1 MEGQMPES
9 LGMHDP
15 SLRDSY
21 FIEGIG
27 LCSNIFIFAK
37 GDDIS
42 LVDTGSGMEP
52 NAVGPQLGQLDLE
65 IEAVTRVVITHGHI
79 DHIGGLTEI
88 CEHSSPEIFVH
99 RNDVD
104 DLRSIGIKTV
114 TYMEDGDNI
123 RIGRRDLRVIHSPG
137 HTEGSVCLHDDEIIL
152 TGDTAFPGGYFGRTD
167 LPSGDWRK
175 LIDSLD
181 KLSRLNVRVMLPGHG
196 EPLLSEASSHLRL
209 ARKTI
214 ELAR

>member
-1 MEGQMPES
+1 MPES
-9 LGMHDP
+9 LGEQDP
-15 SLRDSY
+15 RLRDIY

-27 LCSNIFIFAK
+27 LCSNIFIFAE
-37 GDDIS
+37 GDTIS

-52 NAVGPQLGQLDLE
+52 NAVSPQLRQLGLK
-65 IEAVTRVVITHGHI
+65 IEGVTRVVITHGHI

-99 RNDVD
+99 ENDAD
-104 DLRSIGIKTV
+104 DLESLGTKSIV
-114 TYMEDGDNI
+114 YMRDGDNV
-123 RIGRRDLRVIHSPG
+123 RLGRRDLRVIHTPG
-137 HTEGSVCLHDDEIIL
+137 HTEGSVCLHDNEIIL

-181 KLSRLNVRVMLPGHG
+181 KLSRLDVRVMLPGHG

-209 ARKTI
+209 ARKTV
-214 ELAR
+214 ELVRY

>member
-1 MEGQMPES
+1 MPES
-9 LGMHDP
+9 LGEHDP
-15 SLRDSY
+15 RLRGVY

-27 LCSNIFIFAK
+27 LCSNIFIFAE
-37 GDDIS
+37 GDTIS

-52 NAVGPQLGQLDLE
+52 NAISPQLEQLGLK
-65 IEAVTRVVITHGHI
+65 IEGVIRVVITHGHI

-99 RNDVD
+99 ENDAD
-104 DLRSIGIKTV
+104 DLKSLGTKSIV
-114 TYMEDGDNI
+114 YMKDGDNV
-123 RIGRRDLRVIHSPG
+123 RLGRRDLRVIHTPG
-137 HTEGSVCLHDDEIIL
+137 HTEGSVCLHDNEIIL

-181 KLSRLNVRVMLPGHG
+181 KLSRLDVRVMLPGHG

-209 ARKTI
+209 ARKTV
-214 ELAR
+214 ELVRY

>member
-1 MEGQMPES
+1 MPER
-9 LGMHDP
+9 LGEHDP
-15 SLRDSY
+15 RLRDIY

-27 LCSNIFIFAK
+27 LCSNIFIFAE
-37 GDDIS
+37 GDTIS

-52 NAVGPQLGQLDLE
+52 NAVIPPLEQLGLKIDGV
-65 IEAVTRVVITHGHI
+65 ARVVITHGHI

-88 CEHSSPEIFVH
+88 CEHSSPEILVH
-99 RNDVD
+99 QSDAD
-104 DLRSIGIKTV
+104 ELKSLGIKSIV
-114 TYMEDGDNI
+114 YVKDGDNI
-123 RIGRRDLRVIHSPG
+123 RLGRRNLRVIHTPG
-137 HTEGSVCLHDDEIIL
+137 HTEGSVCLHDNEVIL

-181 KLSRLNVRVMLPGHG
+181 KLSRLDVRVMLPGHG

-209 ARKTI
+209 ARKTV
-214 ELAR
+214 ELVRY

>member
-1 MEGQMPES
+1 MPES
-9 LGMHDP
+9 LGEHDP
-15 SLRDSY
+15 PLRDIY

-27 LCSNIFIFAK
+27 LCSNIFIFAD
-37 GDDIS
+37 GDSIS

-52 NAVGPQLGQLDLE
+52 NTVSPQLEQLGLKPGE
-65 IEAVTRVVITHGHI
+65 VNRIALTHGHI

-99 RNDVD
+99 ENDAN
-104 DLRSIGIKTV
+104 DLKSLGIKTV
-114 TYMEDGDNI
+114 SYLNDGDNI
-123 RIGRRDLRVIHSPG
+123 RLGRRNLGVIHTPG
-137 HTEGSVCLHDDEIIL
+137 HTEGSVCLHDNEIIL

-175 LIDSLD
+175 LIESLER
-181 KLSRLNVRVMLPGHG
+181 LSRLDVRVMLPGHG

-209 ARKTI
+209 ARKTV
-214 ELAR
+214 ELVRY

>member
-1 MEGQMPES
+1 MPES
-9 LGMHDP
+9 LGEHDP
-15 SLRDSY
+15 RLRDIY

-27 LCSNIFIFAK
+27 LCSNIFIFAE
-37 GDDIS
+37 GDTIS

-52 NAVGPQLGQLDLE
+52 NAVSPQLRQLGLK
-65 IEAVTRVVITHGHI
+65 IEGVTRVVITHGHI

-88 CEHSSPEIFVH
+88 CEHSSPEILVH
-99 RNDVD
+99 QSDAD
-104 DLRSIGIKTV
+104 DLKSLGIKSIV
-114 TYMEDGDNI
+114 YMKDGDNV
-123 RIGRRDLRVIHSPG
+123 RLGRRDLRVIHTPG
-137 HTEGSVCLHDDEIIL
+137 HTEGSVCLHDNEIIL

-181 KLSRLNVRVMLPGHG
+181 RLSRLDVQVMLPGHG

-209 ARKTI
+209 ARKTV
-214 ELAR
+214 ELVRY

>member
-1 MEGQMPES
+1 MAES
-9 LGMHDP
+9 LGEHDP
-15 SLRDSY
+15 SLRDIY

-27 LCSNIFIFAK
+27 LCSNIFIFAE
-37 GDDIS
+37 GEGIS
-42 LVDTGSGMEP
+42 LVDTGSGTEP
-52 NAVGPQLGQLDLE
+52 NAVTAQLERLALE
-65 IEAVTRVVITHGHI
+65 IERVTRVVITHGHM

-88 CEHSSPEIFVH
+88 CKHCSPKIFVH
-99 RNDVD
+99 QNDSD

-114 TYMEDGDNI
+114 AYMEDDDNI
-123 RIGRRDLRVIHSPG
+123 RLGRRDLRIIHSPG

-175 LIDSLD
+175 LVDSLD
-181 KLSRLNVRVMLPGHG
+181 KLSRLDVRVMLPGHG
-196 EPLLSEASSHLRL
+196 EPLLSEASSHLKL

-214 ELAR
+214 ELVRYQPT

>member
-1 MEGQMPES
+1 MPES
-9 LGMHDP
+9 LGKYDP
-15 SLRDSY
+15 SLGDIY

-27 LCSNIFIFAK
+27 LCSNIYILAA
-37 GDDIS
+37 GDKIS
-42 LVDTGSGMEP
+42 LVDAGSGIAP
-52 NAVGPQLGQLDLE
+52 NTIAPQLEELGIK
-65 IEAVTRVVITHGHI
+65 IENVARVVITHGHI

-99 RNDVD
+99 ENDAD
-104 DLRSIGIKTV
+104 DLESLGTKSIV
-114 TYMEDGDNI
+114 YMRDGDNV
-123 RIGRRDLRVIHSPG
+123 RLGRRDLRVIHTPG
-137 HTEGSVCLHDDEIIL
+137 HTEGSVCLHDNEIIL

-181 KLSRLNVRVMLPGHG
+181 KLSRLDVRVMLPGHG

-209 ARKTI
+209 ARKTV
-214 ELAR
+214 ELVRY

>member
-1 MEGQMPES
+1 MPES
-9 LGMHDP
+9 LGEQDP
-15 SLRDSY
+15 RLRDIY

-27 LCSNIFIFAK
+27 LCSNIFIFAE
-37 GDDIS
+37 GDTIS

-52 NAVGPQLGQLDLE
+52 NAVSPQLEQLGLKTE
-65 IEAVTRVVITHGHI
+65 GVTRVVITHGHI

-88 CEHSSPEIFVH
+88 CEHSSPEILVH
-99 RNDVD
+99 QSDAND
-104 DLRSIGIKTV
+104 LKSLGIKSIV
-114 TYMEDGDNI
+114 YMKDGDNV
-123 RIGRRDLRVIHSPG
+123 RLGRRDLRVIHTPG
-137 HTEGSVCLHDDEIIL
+137 HTEGSVCLHDNEIIL

-181 KLSRLNVRVMLPGHG
+181 KLSRLDVRVMLPGHG

-209 ARKTI
+209 ARKTV
-214 ELAR
+214 ELVRY

>member
-1 MEGQMPES
+1 MPES
-9 LGMHDP
+9 LGEHDP
-15 SLRDSY
+15 RLRDIY

-27 LCSNIFIFAK
+27 LCSNIFIFAE
-37 GDDIS
+37 GDNIS

-52 NAVGPQLGQLDLE
+52 NAISPQLRQLGLK
-65 IEAVTRVVITHGHI
+65 IEEVTRVVITHGHI

-99 RNDVD
+99 ENDAD
-104 DLRSIGIKTV
+104 DLKSLGIKSIV
-114 TYMEDGDNI
+114 YMKDGDNI
-123 RIGRRDLRVIHSPG
+123 RLDRRDLRVIHTPG
-137 HTEGSVCLHDDEIIL
+137 HTEGSVCLHDNEIIL

-181 KLSRLNVRVMLPGHG
+181 KLSRLDVRVMLPGHG

-209 ARKTI
+209 ARKTV
-214 ELAR
+214 ELVRY

>member
-1 MEGQMPES
+1 MPES
-9 LGMHDP
+9 LGEHDP
-15 SLRDSY
+15 RLRDVY

-27 LCSNIFIFAK
+27 LCSNIFIFAE
-37 GDDIS
+37 GDTIS

-52 NAVGPQLGQLDLE
+52 NAVSPQLRQLGLK
-65 IEAVTRVVITHGHI
+65 IEGVTRVVITHGHI

-88 CEHSSPEIFVH
+88 CEHSSPEILVH
-99 RNDVD
+99 QSDAD
-104 DLRSIGIKTV
+104 DLKSLGIKTIV
-114 TYMEDGDNI
+114 YMKDGDNVGL
-123 RIGRRDLRVIHSPG
+123 GRRDLRVIHTPG
-137 HTEGSVCLHDDEIIL
+137 HTEGSVCLHDNEIIL

-181 KLSRLNVRVMLPGHG
+181 KLSRLDVRVMLPGHG

-209 ARKTI
+209 ARKTV
-214 ELAR
+214 ELVRY

>member
-1 MEGQMPES
+1 MPES
-9 LGMHDP
+9 LGELDP
-15 SLRDSY
+15 RLRDIY

-27 LCSNIFIFAK
+27 LCSNIFIFAE
-37 GDDIS
+37 GDTIS

-52 NAVGPQLGQLDLE
+52 NAVSPQLRQLGLK
-65 IEAVTRVVITHGHI
+65 IEGVTRVVITHGHV

-88 CEHSSPEIFVH
+88 CDHSSPEILVH
-99 RNDVD
+99 QNDAD
-104 DLRSIGIKTV
+104 DLKSLGIKSIV
-114 TYMEDGDNI
+114 FMKDGDNV
-123 RIGRRDLRVIHSPG
+123 RLGRRDLRVIHTPG
-137 HTEGSVCLHDDEIIL
+137 HTEGSVCLHDNEIIL

-181 KLSRLNVRVMLPGHG
+181 KLSRLDVRVMLPGHG

-209 ARKTI
+209 ARKTV
-214 ELAR
+214 ELVRY

>member
-1 MEGQMPES
+1 MPES
-9 LGMHDP
+9 LGEQDP
-15 SLRDSY
+15 RLRDIY

-27 LCSNIFIFAK
+27 LCSNIFIFAE
-37 GDDIS
+37 GDTIS

-52 NAVGPQLGQLDLE
+52 NAVSPQLEQLGLK
-65 IEAVTRVVITHGHI
+65 IEGVTRVAITHGHM

-88 CEHSSPEIFVH
+88 CEHSSPEILVH
-99 RNDVD
+99 QSDAND
-104 DLRSIGIKTV
+104 LESLGIKSIV
-114 TYMEDGDNI
+114 YMKDGDNV
-123 RIGRRDLRVIHSPG
+123 RLGRRNLRVNHTPG
-137 HTEGSVCLHDDEIIL
+137 HTEGSVCLHDNEIIL

-181 KLSRLNVRVMLPGHG
+181 KLSRLDVRVMLPGHG

-209 ARKTI
+209 ARKTV
-214 ELAR
+214 ELVRY